1 MQIELRIAS
10 ILHNKAPA
18 LEKNLA
24 GDKWELS
31 KGTVVG
37 DILQILNL
45 TDTPTI
51 LVVNN
56 RQVNKKTILKDG
68 DLFRIFSAVSGG

>member
-10 ILHNKAPA
+10 SLHNKVPSS
-18 LEKNLA
+18 EKNLA
-24 GDKWELS
+24 EDKWELS
-31 KGTVVG
+31 EGTRVA

-45 TDTPTI
+45 TDSPTI

-56 RQVNKKTILKDG
+56 RQVNKETILREG
-68 DLFRIFSAVSGG
+68 DVFRVFSAVSGG

>member
-1 MQIELRIAS
+1 MQIELRIAFT
-10 ILHNKAPA
+10 LHNKAPA

-31 KGTVVG
+31 EGTSVA

-45 TDTPTI
+45 ANSPTI

-56 RQVNKKTILKDG
+56 RQVNKETILRDG
-68 DLFRIFSAVSGG
+68 DLFRVFSAISGG